1 MRNADLKNEE
11 LLLPHLTLR
20 LPNSSMGRFQSGQM
34 YQTVN
39 LLSYDFGGSNP
50 PLPTLEVGS
59 KQLVV
64 RSFNCKLATANW
76 KLKKAEVA
84 QLVER

>member
-1 MRNADLKNEE
+1 
-11 LLLPHLTLR
+11 
-20 LPNSSMGRFQSGQM
+20 MGRFQSGQM
-34 YQTVN
+34 DQTVN

-59 KQLVV
+59 FKLAVG
-64 RSFNCKLATANW
+64 SFNCKLATANW